1 MKNKKNTLINI
12 IFLIAFTLFNSCKY
26 GSDNLFYTGA
36 SVNERTKDG
45 ITFLEDN
52 PVQGK
57 LKYNVLIFSDTHF
70 GVKTKTP
77 PYQKLYEYLDKI
89 KETSE
94 YPAFAIALGDLT
106 DTAGVEE
113 FEQYNVFIQT
123 LENKYNLKTY
133 NIIGNHDC
141 YLSGWD
147 NWKNNCYPHTSFYK
161 FETSNFSYYFL
172 DTGTGTIGKNQ
183 LNHLKKEMQKDS
195 KQKVICS
202 HYPLYTSTLLFC
214 MGDSYERNELINL
227 FQRTNVKIVL
237 SGHIHKN
244 ETVDLGTFAQQTIT
258 SFTYYQKI
266 GILKV
271 DEDNKKVDFEKIDLK

>member
-1 MKNKKNTLINI
+1 MKNKKKTLINI
-12 IFLIAFTLFNSCKY
+12 IFLIAFTFFNSCKY

-36 SVNERTKDG
+36 SVNERTKEG

-52 PVQGK
+52 PVQEK

-70 GVKTKTP
+70 GSKRKNP

-89 KETSE
+89 KETSD

-113 FEQYNVFIQT
+113 FEQYDDFIQT

-161 FETSNFSYYFL
+161 FETANFSYYFL

-195 KQKVICS
+195 KPKIICS
-202 HYPLYTSTLLFC
+202 HYPLYTSTVLFC
-214 MGDSYERNELINL
+214 LSDTYERNELISL
-227 FQRTNVKIVL
+227 FQKSKAKIVL
-237 SGHIHKN
+237 SGHIHRN
-244 ETVDLGTFAQQTIT
+244 ETTNLGNFFQQTIT
-258 SFTYYQKI
+258 SFTYYHEF

-271 DEDNKKVDFEKIDLK
+271 DEKNSKVDFEKVDLK

>member
-36 SVNERTKDG
+36 SVNERTKNG

-52 PVQGK
+52 PVQEK

-70 GVKTKTP
+70 GSKRKNP

-113 FEQYNVFIQT
+113 FEQYDDFIQT

-195 KQKVICS
+195 KPKIICS
-202 HYPLYTSTLLFC
+202 HYPLYTSTVLFC
-214 MGDSYERNELINL
+214 LSDTYERNELIAL
-227 FQRTNVKIVL
+227 FQKENVKIIFLTSSFQALLPQDLML
-237 SGHIHKN
+237 SVRSRPRRCWTLQSDY
-244 ETVDLGTFAQQTIT
+244 E
-258 SFTYYQKI
+258 Y
-266 GILKV
+266 
-271 DEDNKKVDFEKIDLK
+271 EKLC

>member
-12 IFLIAFTLFNSCKY
+12 IFLITFTFFNSCKY

-89 KETSE
+89 KETSD

-113 FEQYNVFIQT
+113 FEQYDDFIQT

-183 LNHLKKEMQKDS
+183 LNHLKKEIQKDS
-195 KQKVICS
+195 KPKVVCS
-202 HYPLYTSTLLFC
+202 HYPLYTSTVLFC
-214 MGDSYERNELINL
+214 LSDTYERNESIAL
-227 FQRTNVKIVL
+227 FQKENVKIVL
-237 SGHIHKN
+237 SGHFHES
-244 ETVDLGTFAQQTIT
+244 ETVDLGTFYQETNT
-258 SFTYYQKI
+258 SFTEYEKF

-271 DEDNKKVDFEKIDLK
+271 DEKNNTVEFEKVDLK

>member
-36 SVNERTKDG
+36 SVNERTKEG

-52 PVQGK
+52 PVQEK

-70 GVKTKTP
+70 GSKRKNP

-106 DTAGVEE
+106 DTASTEE
-113 FEQYNVFIQT
+113 FEQYDDFIQT

-183 LNHLKKEMQKDS
+183 LNHLKKVMQKDS
-195 KQKVICS
+195 KPKIICS
-202 HYPLYTSTLLFC
+202 HYPLYTSTVLFC
-214 MGDSYERNELINL
+214 LSDTYERNELISL
-227 FQRTNVKIVL
+227 FQKSKAKIVL
-237 SGHIHKN
+237 SGHIHRN
-244 ETVDLGTFAQQTIT
+244 ETTNLGNFFQQTIT
-258 SFTYYQKI
+258 SFTYYHEF

-271 DEDNKKVDFEKIDLK
+271 DEKNSKVEFEKIDLK

>member
-12 IFLIAFTLFNSCKY
+12 IFLITFTFFNSCKY
-26 GSDNLFYTGA
+26 SSDNLFYTGA

-52 PVQGK
+52 PVQEK

-70 GVKTKTP
+70 GVTTKTP
-77 PYQKLYEYLDKI
+77 PYQKIYDYLDKI
-89 KETSE
+89 KETSD

-113 FEQYNVFIQT
+113 FEQYDDFIQT

-147 NWKNNCYPHTSFYK
+147 NWKKYCYPHTSFYK

-183 LNHLKKEMQKDS
+183 LNHLKKVMQKDS
-195 KQKVICS
+195 KTKVVCS
-202 HYPLYTSTLLFC
+202 HYPLYTSTVLFC
-214 MGDSYERNELINL
+214 LSDTYERNELIAL
-227 FQRTNVKIVL
+227 FQKENVKIVL
-237 SGHIHKN
+237 SGHFHES
-244 ETVDLGTFAQQTIT
+244 ETVDLGTFYQETNT
-258 SFTYYQKI
+258 SFTEYEKF

-271 DEDNKKVDFEKIDLK
+271 DEKNAKEKFKKVN